1 MDTQGF
7 IGLISTSG
15 SLPLRTLGSF
25 DIKPGHQNLV
35 AISATI
41 IDSDDS
47 INSIPPQSRNCS
59 FEWENSFLKI
69 YKNYTQ
75 TNCIFECNF
84 FYAQQFIKEKFQL
97 SVGCVPWYFPSA
109 DDSPIICD
117 PWLAVELT
125 DVMSNVPDE
134 KCRRCLPDCRTTIF
148 KTTVTAVPLRK
159 CTLVNLGENT
169 FCNMTNHS
177 LMNPSMLND
186 LVVWNLKNRFKSI
199 PYYAKVNFTTSD
211 RKFVP
216 SLQKED
222 VFETTN
228 NVYSAFDKDIA
239 KVEIF
244 FESATTVKILRSS
257 RMTWIDFFSNIGGIY
272 GLVLGMGII
281 SFVELFWLFI
291 RIIFVLETGN
301 IVTEVKI

>member
-1 MDTQGF
+1 
-7 IGLISTSG
+7 
-15 SLPLRTLGSF
+15 
-25 DIKPGHQNLV
+25 
-35 AISATI
+35 
-41 IDSDDS
+41 
-47 INSIPPQSRNCS
+47 
-59 FEWENSFLKI
+59 
-69 YKNYTQ
+69 
-75 TNCIFECNF
+75 
-84 FYAQQFIKEKFQL
+84 
-97 SVGCVPWYFPSA
+97 
-109 DDSPIICD
+109 
-117 PWLAVELT
+117 
-125 DVMSNVPDE
+125 
-134 KCRRCLPDCRTTIF
+134 
-148 KTTVTAVPLRK
+148 
-159 CTLVNLGENT
+159 
-169 FCNMTNHS
+169 
-177 LMNPSMLND
+177 MLND

-222 VFETTN
+222 IFETTN